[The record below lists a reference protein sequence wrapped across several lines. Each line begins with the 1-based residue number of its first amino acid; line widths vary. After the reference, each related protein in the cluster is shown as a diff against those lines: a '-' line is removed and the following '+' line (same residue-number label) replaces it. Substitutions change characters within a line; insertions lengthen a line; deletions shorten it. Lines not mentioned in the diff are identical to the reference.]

1 MSLAITTHFRI
12 SGDGNVA
19 ALLSGI
25 RVLDLTTVLAGP
37 FAAYQLSLFGAE
49 VIKLEIPG
57 IGDLAREIGVDG
69 KLHLPMMGASFL
81 AQNAGKRSMT
91 VNLKTEK
98 GREVFKRLVRNSDVL
113 IENMRPGVLDR
124 LGFSWATLHEINPQL
139 VYCAISGF
147 GSTGPM
153 AGRPAY
159 DQIIQGLAG
168 MSDVTGLPSGGPL
181 RVGFPVCDTLG
192 GFSAAMAV
200 CSALV
205 NRQTTGIG
213 SFLDVSM
220 LETALTAM
228 GWVVSD
234 QLIAGWIAERY
245 GNDNATSAPSGTFQ
259 TGDGPLN
266 IAANTQ
272 HQFESVCEVCGCPE
286 LLTDPR
292 FLTRG
297 DRKNN
302 RHELRAELEKVL
314 KSRGAREWE
323 TLLSSA
329 DVPAGRVLTVHEALT
344 QEQVEVRELLHNVE
358 VTAARTGS
366 VTVLGSGVHVDGQ
379 ALAPRLP
386 PPLLGQHTDDILTEL
401 DYSAEEMADLRSS
414 GAV

>member
-1 MSLAITTHFRI
+1 M
-12 SGDGNVA
+12 A

-25 RVLDLTTVLAGP
+25 RILDLTTVLAGP
-37 FAAYQLSLFGAE
+37 FAAYQLGLFGAE

-57 IGDLAREIGVDG
+57 IGDLAREIGADG
-69 KLHLPMMGASFL
+69 KLHIQMMGASFL

-91 VNLKTEK
+91 VNLKSEQ
-98 GREVFKRLVRNSDVL
+98 GREVFKRLVQNSDVL
-113 IENMRPGVLDR
+113 IENMRPGVLAR
-124 LGFSWATLHEINPQL
+124 LGFSWATLHEVNPQL

-153 AGRPAY
+153 ADRPAY

-168 MSDVTGLPSGGPL
+168 MSDVTGPPSGGPL

-192 GFSAAMAV
+192 GFAAAMAV
-200 CSALV
+200 SSALV
-205 NRQTTGIG
+205 NRQAAGVG
-213 SFLDVSM
+213 SYLDVSM

-234 QLIAGWIAERY
+234 QLIAGRIAERY

-259 TGDGPLN
+259 TGNGALN

-272 HQFESVCEVCGCPE
+272 RQFESVCAVCGCSE
-286 LLTDPR
+286 LVTDPR

-302 RHELRAELEKVL
+302 RQELRAELEKVL
-314 KSRGAREWE
+314 KSRSAREWE

-329 DVPAGRVLTVHEALT
+329 DVPAGRVLTVHEALA
-344 QEQVEVRELLHNVE
+344 QEQVEVRELLHDVE
-358 VTAARTGS
+358 VTAARIGS

-379 ALAPRLP
+379 ALAPTLP
-386 PPLLGQHTDDILTEL
+386 PPLLGQHTDDILAEL
-401 DYSAEEMADLRSS
+401 DYSAEERAALRAC